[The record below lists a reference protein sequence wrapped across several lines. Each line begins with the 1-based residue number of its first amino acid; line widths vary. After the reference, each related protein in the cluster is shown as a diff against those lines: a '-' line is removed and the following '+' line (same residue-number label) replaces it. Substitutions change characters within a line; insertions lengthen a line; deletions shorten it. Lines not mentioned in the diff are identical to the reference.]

1 MAKAKYF
8 HVTETTSGKEH
19 LVKAPRKSLVLQLV
33 TGGRAGVKPASDEDI
48 TNHLTSGGTLHE
60 KSKPEGEGKLF
71 LVAGDRPSL
80 VRAKNAG
87 EAFSLV
93 NDGTYEVQPA
103 SQDAL
108 VRLLSAGLKIV
119 EYQEQEASKSAEA
132 TTSNQDTAAAAV
144 DSGAAANDDMGTA
157 SADQAQEPVA
167 PNAEPTA
174 SNEPTATTALAA
186 DGAAA

>member
-48 TNHLTSGGTLHE
+48 TNHLTSGGALHE

-71 LVAGDRPSL
+71 LVAGERPSL

-108 VRLLSAGLKIV
+108 VRLLSAGLKVV
-119 EYQEQEASKSAEA
+119 EYQEPEANKSAEA
-132 TTSNQDTAAAAV
+132 SASSTDTAAVAG
-144 DSGAAANDDMGTA
+144 DSGVAANDDIGTA
-157 SADQAQEPVA
+157 SADQAQTPAAPVPEASASSEPA
-167 PNAEPTA
+167 TTTEPTA
-174 SNEPTATTALAA
+174 N
-186 DGAAA
+186 GAAA